1 MEDGKDQKDMIKI
14 LMSNA
19 YVTKLIGRGKLDA
32 HSLGGNQ
39 VREIAARACGAQ
51 IKICSSLEQEKE
63 LQDCIVTIAGNLA
76 NKQDAVC
83 IILEA
88 LEEFNLS
95 EVSSVHPEGS
105 LARRLKE
112 QIRFSPLQKAFS

>member
-1 MEDGKDQKDMIKI
+1 LLISGGKQI
-14 LMSNA
+14 
-19 YVTKLIGRGKLDA
+19 
-32 HSLGGNQ
+32 
-39 VREIAARACGAQ
+39 REIAARACGAQ
-51 IKICSSLEQEKE
+51 IKICSNPEQEKE

-95 EVSSVHPEGS
+95 DVTLVHLERTLRP
-105 LARRLKE
+105 RIKE
-112 QIRFSPLQKAFS
+112 QIDLPGSKRPV